1 MARALNAAI
10 GDTLRALEGRDGDL
24 GAIRNALAAGA
35 QSLQEAVDFIVASA
49 RSDVRAV
56 FAGSVPYLKLAG
68 VVLGGWQLARA
79 ALAARTLLDAGNPDT
94 GFLAAKIG
102 TARFFADHILS
113 QAPALR
119 HAIVS
124 GAAGA
129 LALEDA
135 QF

>member
-1 MARALNAAI
+1 MNPRSMRAPRPLV
-10 GDTLRALEGRDGDL
+10 LALV
-24 GAIRNALAAGA
+24 ALT
-35 QSLQEAVDFIVASA
+35 ASCA
-49 RSDVRAV
+49 HHPPA
-56 FAGSVPYLKLAG
+56 
-68 VVLGGWQLARA
+68 
-79 ALAARTLLDAGNPDT
+79 LLDAGNPDT

-113 QAPALR
+113 QAPALC